1 MSLSNRTIAMLA
13 EPFQGGGGPSHST
26 VELVFTLG
34 DAIDYLPQEGNKLD
48 RVLTGL
54 RHLQNGR
61 AEGGGLAERAAD
73 HAKLRAVAA
82 EIAMRLMATNAVD
95 ADRLTEAFAA
105 DGYTLDGNELAAA
118 RPAGAPADRLVAHVG
133 ELFGDGA
140 DFAVA
145 RNHFE
150 QASSAFDR
158 GDYEAANSQFRAAF
172 DATFDVLAHAHGCPP
187 GRTGGNARRWL
198 ADNGHLEEDESELL
212 KTFFAFA
219 GRAGSHAG
227 LSDAADS
234 QLRRHFATALI
245 AFGIGKL
252 G

>member
-1 MSLSNRTIAMLA
+1 LA

-26 VELVFTLG
+26 VALVFGIG
-34 DAIDYLPQEGNKLD
+34 DASDYLPEDGNKLD
-48 RVLTGL
+48 KVLTGL

-61 AEGGGLAERAAD
+61 QQTAAVAALPAD
-73 HAKLRAVAA
+73 HEKLHAVAA
-82 EIAMRLMATNAVD
+82 ELAVRLMATNAID
-95 ADRLTEAFAA
+95 ADRLSEAFAA
-105 DGYTLDGNELAAA
+105 DGLTLEGNQLAPA
-118 RPAGAPADRLVAHVG
+118 RPADEPADRIAAHVG
-133 ELFGDGA
+133 ELFGGNAGFD
-140 DFAVA
+140 VA

-150 QASSAFDR
+150 QAGRAFDR
-158 GDYEAANSQFRAAF
+158 GDYEAANSQYRAAF
-172 DATFDVLAHAHGCPP
+172 DAAYDVLAHGKGCPIE
-187 GRTGGNARRWL
+187 RTGGQARRWL
-198 ADNGHLEEDESELL
+198 ADNGFLEEDESELL